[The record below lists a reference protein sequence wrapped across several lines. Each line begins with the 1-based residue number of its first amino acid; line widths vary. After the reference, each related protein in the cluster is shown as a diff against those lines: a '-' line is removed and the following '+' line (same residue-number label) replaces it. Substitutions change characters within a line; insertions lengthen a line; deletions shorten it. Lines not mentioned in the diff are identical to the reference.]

1 MSRPVS
7 PHDLPAWLER
17 LPSRTERP
25 RRRARLSSSTAPVVV
40 GASALRIADVV
51 RVATDSAEVVLD
63 PDAQRRM
70 SAARSVIER
79 VLAQGK
85 SVYGLNTGVGP
96 QQKVAVQPAA
106 QAHFNRLMILAH
118 CVGHGEHA
126 PVSFVRAAMLVRAH
140 GLALG
145 AAGVRPAIVETLLDA
160 LNAGVNPTVHLI
172 GSIGQSD
179 LAPMAEIARTLI
191 AAGSDADL
199 MARAGLPP
207 LELAPGE
214 ALALISSNAFSVGIA
229 ALALARSVSALQ
241 ALELSAALAF
251 EGFVANVSALDPAV
265 ATLRPYDGIAQTVE
279 RLRELLDG
287 GALLR
292 ATRAPRNL
300 QDPLCFRTVPQTHA
314 AAHHALDHTIAL
326 VETELRSA
334 ADNPA
339 VLSREERA
347 FSHGN
352 HDITPV
358 AVGLDYARL
367 GLAQAITIANERIQ
381 KLLDSRFSGLP
392 SGLRARDDLAEDGLA
407 VIGHGATALAAE
419 CRLLAGPVT
428 LEHTTSAAAEGI
440 EDRVTLAPVAA
451 RRLYEMAGYAARLAA
466 VELVCAS
473 QAVDLRGS
481 HGELGRGTTIA
492 YATVREHAPL
502 TNAGDTPPGNLDP
515 LVRWL
520 ESNPVTA

>member
-1 MSRPVS
+1 MKTASAPNALRPSRP
-7 PHDLPAWLER
+7 AER
-17 LPSRTERP
+17 
-25 RRRARLSSSTAPVVV
+25 SSLIAPVVV
-40 GASALRIADVV
+40 GEDGLRIADVV
-51 RVATDSAEVVLD
+51 RVATDAAKVVLD
-63 PDAQRRM
+63 PDAQQRM
-70 SAARSVIER
+70 SAARGVIER
-79 VLAQGK
+79 VLDRGK

-96 QQKVAVQPAA
+96 QQQVGVPPAE
-106 QAHFNRLMILAH
+106 QARFNRLMILAH

-126 PVSFVRAAMLVRAH
+126 PSSFVRAAMLVRAH

-145 AAGVRPAIVETLLDA
+145 AAGVRPVIVETLLDA
-160 LNAGVNPTVHLI
+160 LNAGVSPTVHLI

-179 LAPMAEIARTLI
+179 LAPMAEIARVLI
-191 AAGSDADL
+191 GAGSDADL
-199 MARAGLPP
+199 MARTELHP

-229 ALALARSVSALQ
+229 ALALARSVNALE

-265 ATLRPYDGIAQTVE
+265 AGLRPYDGIAQTIE
-279 RLRELLDG
+279 RLRELLAG
-287 GALLR
+287 SALLR
-292 ATRAPRNL
+292 GTRTPRNL
-300 QDPLCFRTVPQTHA
+300 QDPLCFRTVPQAHA
-314 AAHHALDHTIAL
+314 AAHHALDHAIAL

-339 VLSREERA
+339 VLTREDRA

-392 SGLRARDDLAEDGLA
+392 SGLRARNDLAEDGLA
-407 VIGHGATALAAE
+407 VIGHGSTAIAAE

-428 LEHTTSAAAEGI
+428 LEQTTSAAAEGI

-451 RRLYEMAGYAARLAA
+451 RRLHEMAGYAVRLAA
-466 VELVCAS
+466 VELVCAA

-481 HGELGRGTTIA
+481 HSELGRGTTTA
-492 YATVREHAPL
+492 YTTVREHVRLTDAGQAPP
-502 TNAGDTPPGNLDP
+502 DNLDP

-520 ESNPVTA
+520 ESNPVIG